1 MDQPKDNTNKTHKET
16 FMRAGAKLLQAHLF
30 TECGK
35 WLPTKYRI
43 FAAMSEARAS
53 IRQIAYLYP
62 RRFHFVA
69 KDIEALRSHA
79 AVVEHRFT
87 TGPSWLLPWDYLR
100 QFIVLLGLRMDG
112 VRHVIAHF
120 AGHHTVLPIA
130 LGFKT
135 YIIIAG
141 SDACSFPG
149 INYGSFRK
157 PLMRRAMTYSMRRAA
172 RLLPVHRSLGRFE
185 NHFSDFGPRE
195 QGYAHFVKEL
205 RTPTTEVTYGFNAAE
220 WSFPAGE
227 RDPRTV
233 LCVATGAEPGN
244 AVHFRKGVDL
254 VIDAARL
261 LPDHRFTIVGAAR
274 PEAYQDMPENLRI
287 LGALSPIRLREEY
300 ARHSIY
306 LQPSVMEGFPN
317 ALCEAMLMGCIPI
330 ASGITSMPEIIGD
343 SGAIIDERRTEILVN
358 AIPKL
363 SAIPADQVMLRR
375 RAVRDRILPFTMDR
389 RITNLLSCV
398 EDFQ

>member
-1 MDQPKDNTNKTHKET
+1 
-16 FMRAGAKLLQAHLF
+16 
-30 TECGK
+30 
-35 WLPTKYRI
+35 
-43 FAAMSEARAS
+43 MSESRGS
-53 IRQIAYLYP
+53 IQQIAYLYP

-79 AVVEHRFT
+79 AVREHRFT

-100 QFIVLLGLRMDG
+100 QFIVLLGLRING

-172 RLLPVHRSLGRFE
+172 RLLPVHRSLERFE

-220 WSFPAGE
+220 WSFPTGE

-274 PEAYQDMPENLRI
+274 SEAYQELPENLRI
-287 LGALSPIRLREEY
+287 LGALSPAGLREHY
-300 ARHSIY
+300 AQHSIY
-306 LQPSVMEGFPN
+306 AQPSVMEGFPN
-317 ALCEAMLMGCIPI
+317 ALCEAMLMGCLPVV
-330 ASGITSMPEIIGD
+330 SNITSMPAIVGSTGRVVEQRD
-343 SGAIIDERRTEILVN
+343 PERLAGAIREMSGLPLNERLEHRT
-358 AIPKL
+358 
-363 SAIPADQVMLRR
+363 
-375 RAVRDRILPFTMDR
+375 AVRTRILPHTVEDRVR
-389 RITNLLSCV
+389 RILDIAGLANPQHS
-398 EDFQ
+398 